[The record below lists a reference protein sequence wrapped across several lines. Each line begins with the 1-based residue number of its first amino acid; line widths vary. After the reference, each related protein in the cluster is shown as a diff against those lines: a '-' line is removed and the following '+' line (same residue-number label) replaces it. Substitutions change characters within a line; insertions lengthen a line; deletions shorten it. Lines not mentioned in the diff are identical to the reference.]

1 MLQTRQKGWEQGWH
15 GLLIANL
22 LKSYFENITLGLLL
36 LLFELGQSVKKLP
49 GEARLEAETPPG
61 QVFEF
66 NANQTAKEIFKQ
78 DRIFSVAEQD
88 C

>member
-1 MLQTRQKGWEQGWH
+1 M
-15 GLLIANL
+15 IANL
-22 LKSYFENITLGLLL
+22 LKSYFENIALGLLL

-49 GEARLEAETPPG
+49 GEARLEAETPLG

-66 NANQTAKEIFKQ
+66 NANQAAKEIFKQ
-78 DRIFSVAEQD
+78 DGIFSVAEQD

>member
-1 MLQTRQKGWEQGWH
+1 LLQTRQKGWEQGWH

-22 LKSYFENITLGLLL
+22 LKPYLENIALGLLL
-36 LLFELGQSVKKLP
+36 LLYKLGQSVKKLP
-49 GEARLEAETPPG
+49 GEARLEAETSLRY
-61 QVFEF
+61 VLEF

-78 DRIFSVAEQD
+78 DRIFSVVEED